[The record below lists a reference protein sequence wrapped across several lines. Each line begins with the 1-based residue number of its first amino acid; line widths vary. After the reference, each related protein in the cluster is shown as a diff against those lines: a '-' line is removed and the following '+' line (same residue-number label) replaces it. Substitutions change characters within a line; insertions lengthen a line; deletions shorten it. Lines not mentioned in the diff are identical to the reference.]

1 MKKTK
6 NPFKDLVITFKPDS
20 TPEEEERFISE
31 LAYAI
36 LALVRNLVAKEEP
49 SELDTIEF

>member
-1 MKKTK
+1 MKKNK
-6 NPFKDLVITFKPDS
+6 NQFKDLVITFKPDS
-20 TPEEEERFISE
+20 TPEEEERFLSE

-36 LALVRNLVAKEEP
+36 LALARHLVAKEDP